1 MVLKIFIL
9 HNLGYN
15 LILNHYHKSEYF
27 FVVFLCIK
35 IKFWM
40 SSLKVITYKFLGIF
54 SLYERYEVVQEHPEL
69 RSTRL

>member
-1 MVLKIFIL
+1 
-9 HNLGYN
+9 
-15 LILNHYHKSEYF
+15 
-27 FVVFLCIK
+27 
-35 IKFWM
+35 M